1 MKISINGDVYE
12 GTAEQIAVGMC
23 DGGWGP
29 DDTAPQKCL
38 DHLHGNYQRLLGKKL
53 EFSGNVEDDAKTL
66 FDAWA
71 QAGML
76 EYVD

>member
-1 MKISINGDVYE
+1 MKISVNGDVYE
-12 GTAEQIAVGMC
+12 GAPEQIVVGMC

-29 DDTAPQKCL
+29 DDMTPQNCL
-38 DHLHGNYQRLLGKKL
+38 DHLHNNYQRLLGEKL
-53 EFSGNVEDDAKTL
+53 VFSGNVGDDAKTL

-71 QAGML
+71 KRGML